1 LGSHGSNIHLL
12 AKIDTVESIHSFEE
26 LIKTADGIIINRVEL
41 SLEMHPEKLILAQKW
56 MVDRATQEGKP
67 IFVQSQVLESMVQE
81 GAAHRQDAEDVT
93 SGVLEGIDAFIL
105 SHETS
110 IGKYPVDATI

>member
-1 LGSHGSNIHLL
+1 MI
-12 AKIDTVESIHSFEE
+12 
-26 LIKTADGIIINRVEL
+26 
-41 SLEMHPEKLILAQKW
+41 
-56 MVDRATQEGKP
+56 
-67 IFVQSQVLESMVQE
+67 QE